1 MAEGTTV
8 EANNLGT
15 ARETDIPT
23 GNISSN
29 VPTFLNVQGDAT
41 IEAPIRPPSR
51 NHILSPSVASSLKRF
66 TGILRGHIEQEAPE
80 IKRGGHGGGIGGLI
94 LTVMVLLAIIICVGA
109 VIAVNQIKSLKSDIT
124 TLERQL
130 VPLKKQVADAEQQQK
145 TNSSDERNAA
155 VEAVTTDK
163 RKPIDESHSPSTTLI
178 LSPDEMR
185 LIREYIKPA
194 PFSSP
199 SAQPINVGDPITIG
213 TIPLP
218 SPLTDKI
225 PKLLGARFTIHNGS
239 IILLQRDS
247 HQADAVIGPN

>member
-1 MAEGTTV
+1 MAEATTV
-8 EANNLGT
+8 ESDHLGT

-23 GNISSN
+23 GTSSN
-29 VPTFLNVQGDAT
+29 VPTFLNVQGGAT
-41 IEAPIRPPSR
+41 IKAPIRPRSR
-51 NHILSPSVASSLKRF
+51 NHVLTHSVASSFKRF
-66 TGILRGHIEQEAPE
+66 TSILRGHIEQDAPK
-80 IKRGGHGGGIGGLI
+80 IKRGGHGDGIGGLI

-109 VIAVNQIKSLKSDIT
+109 AVAVNQIKSLKSDIT

-130 VPLKKQVADAEQQQK
+130 VPLKKQAADAEQK
-145 TNSSDERNAA
+145 ENRNSSDERNAA
-155 VEAVTTDK
+155 VKAVAIDK
-163 RKPIDESHSPSTTLI
+163 SKPTDESRSPSTTLI

-199 SAQPINVGDPITIG
+199 PTQPINVGDPVTIG

-225 PKLLGARFTIHNGS
+225 PKLLGARFTIHNGT
-239 IILLQRDS
+239 IILLKRDS